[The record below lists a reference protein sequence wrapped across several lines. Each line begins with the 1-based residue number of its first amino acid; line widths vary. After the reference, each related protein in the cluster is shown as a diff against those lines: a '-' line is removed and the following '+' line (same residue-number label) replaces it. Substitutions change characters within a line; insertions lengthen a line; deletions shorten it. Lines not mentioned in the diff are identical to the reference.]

1 MSKNKTLDY
10 ESYNV
15 VGMSYHTE
23 EFMRFAKSNPDYS
36 LSRKK
41 IIENGLTNKRIM
53 QYNFDFKHIELVE
66 EPDNKYDSNAIKVLA
81 DGAMIG
87 YIRKEECAHV
97 KDMIRNGEINRV
109 ELEVF
114 LYGNYKGVF
123 GNEEDGYEQ
132 DSDSYDKGF
141 CKIKIYTQSVPSAE
155 AEKNDVSSEQY
166 NSSFAY
172 LVFMILIAVCIYDIR
187 FAFIISVFW
196 LIKCRNHLNTQK
208 SMQKICTIL
217 STVVTLFSL
226 LCLLAL

>member
-1 MSKNKTLDY
+1 MSKNKTSNY

-53 QYNFDFKHIELVE
+53 QYNFDFDHIELIE
-66 EPDNKYDSNAIKVLA
+66 EPDNEYDPNAIKVLA

-87 YIRKEECAHV
+87 YIRKEECTHV
-97 KDMIRNGEINRV
+97 KDMIRKGEINRV

-123 GNEEDGYEQ
+123 GNVEDGYEQ

-141 CKIKIYTQSVPSAE
+141 CKINIYTKDTPSAE
-155 AEKNDVSSEQY
+155 NPKNNVSDVQG
-166 NSSFAY
+166 NGGFAY
-172 LVFMILIAVCIYDIR
+172 LVFMVIIAVCIYDIR
-187 FAFIISVFW
+187 FAFIISIFW
-196 LIKCRNHLNTQK
+196 IIKFRKHLNTQK

-217 STVVTLFSL
+217 ATVISLFSI